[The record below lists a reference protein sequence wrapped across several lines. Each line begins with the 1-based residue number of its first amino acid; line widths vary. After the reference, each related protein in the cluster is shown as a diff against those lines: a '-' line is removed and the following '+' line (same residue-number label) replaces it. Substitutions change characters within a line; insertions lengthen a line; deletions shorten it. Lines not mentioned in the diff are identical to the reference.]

1 MTRRT
6 FGLFLALTAVTLLAC
21 GPKNTA
27 SGRLVN
33 MDEYADE
40 EDDIDALNAQVDQAL
55 ATGGGEGEGG
65 TAAAGGTTT
74 TTTPNEGTSTK
85 PKTPGSGPGQLI
97 LKCKCLSEP
106 VACDVVI
113 EDNTDLSKA
122 GSGTD
127 KTEYSFS
134 LKAGVYKVH
143 LRFHKAVNDPKLTLQ
158 NLAIDPGETVERVV
172 NFPMAQVKFVPVK
185 GSGKGKVGGWKLR
198 IKLKGA
204 TDWGNNNVKLNEYV
218 YISPG
223 LYEGQ
228 LYKGKKGNKT
238 IDISSIQINEG
249 AKSQVPIYVTH

>member
-1 MTRRT
+1 MKRRT
-6 FGLFLALTAVTLLAC
+6 FGLLLVTMAVTLLAC
-21 GPKNTA
+21 GPKKGA

-33 MDEYADE
+33 MSDYKGE
-40 EDDIDALNAQVDQAL
+40 EDDIEALNAQVDQAL
-55 ATGGGEGEGG
+55 ATGGGTEGG
-65 TAAAGGTTT
+65 TSTAGGTTT
-74 TTTPNEGTSTK
+74 TTAPDPGTATK
-85 PKTPGSGPGQLI
+85 PTTPGTGPGQLI
-97 LKCKCLSEP
+97 IKCKCLSEDVP
-106 VACDVVI
+106 CDVVV

-143 LRFHKAVNDPKLTLQ
+143 LKFHKAVNDPKLTLQ

-172 NFPMAQVKFVPVK
+172 NFPMAQVKFVPVT

-204 TDWGNNNVKLNEYV
+204 TDWGNTNVKLNDYV

-228 LYKGKKGNKT
+228 LYKGKGGGKT

-249 AKSQVPIYVTH
+249 AKSQVPIYVSH

>member
-1 MTRRT
+1 MKRRT
-6 FGLFLALTAVTLLAC
+6 FGLLLATLAVTLLAC
-21 GPKNTA
+21 GPKQGV

-33 MDEYADE
+33 MSDYEGE
-40 EDDIDALNAQVDQAL
+40 EDDIDDLNAQVDQAL
-55 ATGGGEGEGG
+55 ASGKGTGD
-65 TAAAGGTTT
+65 GGTTASAGT
-74 TTTPNEGTSTK
+74 TTAPDPGTATK
-85 PKTPGSGPGQLI
+85 PKTKGTGPGQLI
-97 LKCKCLSEP
+97 IKCKCLSEEVP
-106 VACDVVI
+106 CDVVV

-127 KTEYSFS
+127 KSEYSFS

-143 LRFHKAVNDPKLTLQ
+143 LRFHKAVNDPKLTLK

-204 TDWGNNNVKLNEYV
+204 TDWDNNNVKLNEFV
-218 YISPG
+218 YMSPG